1 MTELNNLQKK
11 IGKFLNSHN
20 YTISEQN
27 LNLLTNKLY
36 KSNLFENYEE
46 QFNYVNSYQS
56 GGANLPSEY
65 FGVNSDAY
73 INSNTGTNT
82 SPTNNATRPAITS
95 EVFPMEG
102 GACPCMTGGM
112 SGGMFKG
119 CGFFTNTDMRN
130 FKSQNL
136 LNYDNKLL
144 KENKEFLNN
153 KLSVYLHRVM
163 KKVKNKQHLIGKS
176 HIMGA

>member
-56 GGANLPSEY
+56 G
-65 FGVNSDAY
+65 
-73 INSNTGTNT
+73 
-82 SPTNNATRPAITS
+82 
-95 EVFPMEG
+95 
-102 GACPCMTGGM
+102 
-112 SGGMFKG
+112 
-119 CGFFTNTDMRN
+119 
-130 FKSQNL
+130 
-136 LNYDNKLL
+136 
-144 KENKEFLNN
+144 
-153 KLSVYLHRVM
+153 
-163 KKVKNKQHLIGKS
+163 
-176 HIMGA
+176 